1 MRKTRLR
8 QVKELSWYVLTNG
21 GKDEI
26 LTRKGA
32 RNTSGE
38 GSKNKMVPAG
48 GWFC

>member
-8 QVKELSWYVLTNG
+8 EVKELSWYVLTNG

-32 RNTSGE
+32 RDTSGE
-38 GSKNKMVPAG
+38 GSKNRMVLVG
-48 GWFC
+48 GRFC